1 MIAPPVE
8 ALRDIGTVIV
18 ASGGQNKVPILAAI
32 LRARLASVLISD
44 ERSAAAAIELA
55 RASA

>member
-1 MIAPPVE
+1 
-8 ALRDIGTVIV
+8 VIV

-55 RASA
+55 RATT